1 MALIQRDFFSETLG
15 CSTALSAL
23 VPDNVAGCS
32 ALYLL
37 HGRGDDH
44 TSWQT
49 RTQLERYVSST
60 NLAVIMPNVARS
72 FCTDMH
78 DGGRY
83 FTFVTEELPALV
95 KRWFC
100 VSPLRDDTYVAG
112 FSMGG
117 YSALRLAM
125 QRPNQF
131 AAAAAFAPVTDLLT
145 RYVLDAPE
153 DKAEW
158 RRVFG
163 EPKQLRAPQELFA
176 LAREFAHFQ
185 GQKPRLYHSCGGDDF
200 LYDENLRF
208 QRHAQ
213 ELGISLTWEARPGLT
228 HNWAYCDQELPRALE
243 WMGFLPN
250 A

>member
-15 CSTALSAL
+15 LPTSLTALVSDKANSC
-23 VPDNVAGCS
+23 DT
-32 ALYLL
+32 LYLL

-44 TSWQT
+44 TSWQR
-49 RTQLERYVSST
+49 RTEVQRYVEAT
-60 NLAVIMPNVARS
+60 RLTVIMPDLERS
-72 FCTDMH
+72 FCTDMN
-78 DGGRY
+78 DGQRY
-83 FTFVTEELPALV
+83 FTFITEELPTLV
-95 KRWFC
+95 KRWFD
-100 VSPLRDDTYVAG
+100 VSPLREHTYVAG

-131 AAAAAFAPVTDLLT
+131 AAAAALAPVTDLLT
-145 RYVLDAPE
+145 RYVLDTPE
-153 DKAEW
+153 YKAEW
-158 RRVFG
+158 RQVFG
-163 EPKQLRAPQELFA
+163 DPKQLRAPQELFA
-176 LAREFAHFQ
+176 LAREFARIQ
-185 GQKPRLYHSCGGDDF
+185 GPKPRLYHSCGGDDF

-228 HNWAYCDQELPRALE
+228 HNWEYCDQELPRALE